1 MLFATIGGIT
11 YSVAEFNTIITM
23 LGCLCATVQ
32 LATGAYA
39 AYKKKKIGILK
50 TNDALFRAHRA
61 FGGFATTLYFLGLFA
76 GLTGF
81 IGALIFNI
89 PPFEGT
95 DPSFNIHVWPSFAVM
110 VVIIWKTY
118 ISYFKKPSIYKK
130 GKWLGIATFIAW
142 AYTWITSAISYY
154 SRTIEPNLQHE
165 PPTYLLAIELL
176 WLQILI
182 PFIVGSIIS
191 YFILRVANKIE
202 LKKEQLAAK
211 K

>member
-1 MLFATIGGIT
+1 MIFATTGGIT

-50 TNDALFRAHRA
+50 TNDVLFRAHRA

-81 IGALIFNI
+81 IGALIFNV
-89 PPFEGT
+89 PPFEGG

-110 VVIIWKTY
+110 AVIIWKTY
-118 ISYFKKPSIYKK
+118 ISYFKKSSIYKK

-142 AYTWITSAISYY
+142 AYTWITSAFSYY
-154 SRTIEPNLQHE
+154 LRTIPPNLQHD
-165 PPTYLLAIELL
+165 PPTYLLEIELL
-176 WLQILI
+176 WLQILV
-182 PFIVGSIIS
+182 PFLVGSLIS
-191 YFILRVANKIE
+191 YFILKAANKIE
-202 LKKEQLAAK
+202 KKKMQRE
-211 K
+211 

>member
-1 MLFATIGGIT
+1 MAGIT

-32 LATGAYA
+32 LFTGIYGAI
-39 AYKKKKIGILK
+39 YKKKIAIIK
-50 TNDALFRAHRA
+50 TNDILFRSHRA

-81 IGALIFNI
+81 IGAIIFNI

-95 DPSFNIHVWPSFAVM
+95 DPSFIFHVWPSFAVM
-110 VVIIWKTY
+110 AVIIWKTY
-118 ISYFKKPSIYKK
+118 ISYFKKPSVYKK

-142 AYTWITSAISYY
+142 SFTWISSAFSYY
-154 SRTIEPNLQHE
+154 LRTLPLNLAQTPLPHE
-165 PPTYLLAIELL
+165 PPTYLLPIQLM

-182 PFIVGSIIS
+182 PFIVAMIIS
-191 YFILRVANKIE
+191 YFILNSANKLE
-202 LKKEQLAAK
+202 KKKQEK
-211 K
+211 R